1 LLKRKVKRKVK
12 SKMELI
18 NELDLMEEHWNLHKQ
33 DYTTET
39 ILLAKH
45 LGVSVDDAESYID
58 DDDYLVL
65 TDEEADD
72 RVYDEI
78 ADSVWA
84 FKPSFLAAHTGVTEE
99 AIEKLQEMC
108 EGANEALTAMIKNFD
123 AFVEDAV
130 RSDGRGHFL
139 SDYDSN
145 EYEVCYTSAERN
157 GNAYKVKDTYYYIYR
172 RN

>member
-1 LLKRKVKRKVK
+1 MNMIK
-12 SKMELI
+12 
-18 NELDLMEEHWNLHKQ
+18 ELDLMEEHWTLHKE
-33 DYTTET
+33 DYTTEE

-45 LGVSVDDAESYID
+45 LGVSVDDAESYIG

-72 RVYDEI
+72 RVREYIEETI
-78 ADSVWA
+78 WA
-84 FKPSFLAAHTGVTEE
+84 FNPSFLAVHTRVTEE
-99 AIEKLQEMC
+99 AIKKLQEMC
-108 EGANEALTAMIKNFD
+108 EDANEPLTAMIKDFD
-123 AFVEDAV
+123 WFVEDAV

-139 SDYDSN
+139 SGYDGN
-145 EYEVCYTSAERN
+145 EYEVCYTSAERD

>member
-1 LLKRKVKRKVK
+1 MLN
-12 SKMELI
+12 I

-33 DYTTET
+33 DYTTEM

-45 LGVSVDDAESYID
+45 LGVSVDDAESYIN

-72 RVYDEI
+72 RAHDEI
-78 ADSVWA
+78 AEMVWA
-84 FKPSFLAAHTGVTEE
+84 FRPSFLVAHTGVTEE

-108 EGANEALTAMIKNFD
+108 EGANDALTSMIKDFD
-123 AFVEDAV
+123 HFVADAV
-130 RSDGRGHFL
+130 SSDGRGHFL
-139 SDYDSN
+139 SGYDGN
-145 EYEVCYTSAERN
+145 EHEVCYSSVERD

>member
-1 LLKRKVKRKVK
+1 MNMIK
-12 SKMELI
+12 
-18 NELDLMEEHWNLHKQ
+18 ELDLMEEHWTLHKE
-33 DYTTET
+33 DYTTEE

-45 LGVSVDDAESYID
+45 LGVSVDDAESYIG

-72 RVYDEI
+72 RVHDEI
-78 ADSVWA
+78 AELVWA
-84 FKPSFLAAHTGVTEE
+84 FTPSFLAVHTRVTEE
-99 AIEKLQEMC
+99 AIKKLQEMC
-108 EGANEALTAMIKNFD
+108 EDANEPLTAMIKDFD
-123 AFVEDAV
+123 WFVEDAV

-139 SDYDSN
+139 SGYDGN
-145 EYEVCYTSAERN
+145 EYEVCYTSAERD